1 MTPDLRRPGPAA
13 LARLFRFVVVGLVN
27 NAVGYGLFVV
37 QSLAGVG
44 HTEAMTVSYVVGM
57 AVSFWGNRA
66 WTFGHDGPL
75 WPTVLRFLGANAVG
89 YGVNY
94 VLLTALVEGWGWP
107 QIPAQLAAT
116 AVVAACTFT
125 LMRLWVFPP
134 AVRASRGAQAAE
146 EAARGSSL

>member
-1 MTPDLRRPGPAA
+1 MTADLRRPRPAA
-13 LARLFRFVVVGLVN
+13 LARAFRFVVVGLVN

-44 HTEAMTVSYVVGM
+44 HTEAMTVSYAVGM

-66 WTFGHDGPL
+66 WTFGHEGPL
-75 WPTVLRFLGANAVG
+75 WPTILRFLGANAVG
-89 YGVNY
+89 YTVNY
-94 VLLTALVEGWGWP
+94 GLLNGLVEGCGWP

-116 AVVAACTFT
+116 AVVAVCTFT

-134 AVRASRGAQAAE
+134 AARERRGAAAAE
-146 EAARGSSL
+146 EAARGN

>member
-1 MTPDLRRPGPAA
+1 VRPDVPRPGTAA
-13 LARLFRFVVVGLVN
+13 LARVFRFVVVGLVN

-66 WTFGHDGPL
+66 WTFGHEGPL
-75 WPTVLRFLGANAVG
+75 WPTVFRFLGANAAG
-89 YGVNY
+89 YAVNY
-94 VLLTALVEGWGWP
+94 GLLNTFVEGWGWP

-125 LMRLWVFPP
+125 LMRLWVFP
-134 AVRASRGAQAAE
+134 AARAGHRAAAAE
-146 EAARGSSL
+146 DAEEPARDR